1 MLRIRW
7 GGDHALGERISHFS
21 DTRILAAFALKP
33 KMYPSKKLHISVKV
47 QS

>member
-7 GGDHALGERISHFS
+7 GGDYALEERISHFS
-21 DTRILAAFALKP
+21 DTRVLAVFPFKP
-33 KMYPSKKLHISVKV
+33 KMYPRQKLYISVKV